1 VILSVVIPTK
11 DRIGALTETL
21 DRLARQRGVPGD
33 WEVVVVDNGSADG
46 TPEVVAARE
55 LPVPLRVLRE
65 PRRGPASARNTGVR
79 AARGEVVLF
88 LGDDMAPATDD
99 LVAGHARLHHERP
112 DERYAVLGKAT
123 WRPDKP
129 VSEVMRWLEA
139 GGPQFQFHKLQP
151 GPVWTF
157 AYFYT
162 PNVSLKRSLL
172 QRLPF
177 DERFP
182 FAAVEDVELGVRL
195 DADGVVLDFH
205 PELLVHHDHPT
216 PLDASVR
223 RMEKVGRSAA
233 LYQQIHPGT
242 PHGGAPVPEG
252 PVFLAVRALE
262 GLAWALA
269 RRPRVPPAA
278 RRRAWEV
285 LHLASYARGHAEGP
299 P

>member
-1 VILSVVIPTK
+1 MLSVVIPTK
-11 DRIGALTETL
+11 DRLEALSETL
-21 DRLARQRGVPGD
+21 ERLARQRDVPGG
-33 WEVVVVDNGSADG
+33 WEVVVVDNGSSDG
-46 TPEVVAARE
+46 TPEAVQGRDFPVA
-55 LPVPLRVLRE
+55 LRVLRE
-65 PRRGPASARNTGVR
+65 PRPGPASARNTGVR
-79 AARGEVVLF
+79 AAEGDVVLF
-88 LGDDMAPATDD
+88 LGDDMAPASDD
-99 LVAGHARLHHERP
+99 LVAGHARLHRERLE
-112 DERYAVLGKAT
+112 ERYAVLGKAT

-139 GGPQFQFHKLQP
+139 GGPQFQFYKLQP

-223 RMEKVGRSAA
+223 RMVKVGRSAA
-233 LYQQIHPGT
+233 LYQRLHPDV

-252 PVFLAVRALE
+252 PVFAAVRALE
-262 GLAWALA
+262 PAAWALA
-269 RRPRVPPAA
+269 RRPRVPLPV